1 MKTGFIKKFIDYVRG
16 NGNVTYSPVL
26 VNNACNADTV
36 KKFRN
41 LLSDNGVNLNKVRFV
56 TGASFSYDI
65 DKNEINPTYVVMMP
79 SVEEAPIIEIGRP
92 NNIIRVFLGNYIV
105 EDNYG
110 FLREATKNTK
120 KGIVIN
126 TNHGLDGR
134 VLNLIDLDEIESSP
148 PEENCQIL

>member
-16 NGNVTYSPVL
+16 SGNVTYSPVL
-26 VNNACNADTV
+26 VNNTCNADTV

-79 SVEEAPIIEIGRP
+79 SVKGAPIIEIGRP
-92 NNIIRVFLGNYIV
+92 DNVIRLFLADYIV
-105 EDNYG
+105 EDNYS
-110 FLREATKNTK
+110 FLREAAKNTK
-120 KGIVIN
+120 KGIVLN
-126 TNHGLDGR
+126 TNYPLNGR
-134 VLNLIDLDEIESSP
+134 VLNLIDLDGVEVEVEES
-148 PEENCQIL
+148 QKIL